1 MCGQPWGPGQAAQRE
16 PFCGAKKTAVE
27 EQCLLGAGVL
37 GDKKQASAV
46 RPRRVLRPPGGGSN
60 FSLGFDE
67 PTEQPVRRNKM
78 ASSIFGTPEENPPS
92 WAKSAGAKSSGGR
105 EDSESS
111 GPQRRNSSEANSG
124 DFLDL
129 KGEGDIHENVDT
141 DLQAS
146 LGQSEAKPVP
156 AAPVPSPVAPAP
168 VPSRR
173 NPPGGKSSLVST
185 APRPHAYVW
194 KACGMSPS
202 GALGAHGDK
211 SRLKGEGD
219 IHGERKAKWKL
230 ASTAG
235 SENKAGNLL
244 KLSEQ
249 TDVTQV
255 EQEV

>member
-1 MCGQPWGPGQAAQRE
+1 RARGAALAPGRLAWLGHRLRLCAAGELDAPAPPDSCSSPIHSSPEARGWEGPGPLA
-16 PFCGAKKTAVE
+16 
-27 EQCLLGAGVL
+27 L
-37 GDKKQASAV
+37 AV
-46 RPRRVLRPPGGGSN
+46 RPVFVSRDVLRGFAFCLLRRGRLGPRTVVLGPRVLRPPGGGSN

-129 KGEGDIHENVDT
+129 KGEGDVHENMDT
-141 DLQAS
+141 DLQAT
-146 LGQSEAKPVP
+146 LGQSEEKPVP

-173 NPPGGKSSLVST
+173 NPPGGKSSLV
-185 APRPHAYVW
+185 
-194 KACGMSPS
+194 
-202 GALGAHGDK
+202 LG
-211 SRLKGEGD
+211 
-219 IHGERKAKWKL
+219 
-230 ASTAG
+230 
-235 SENKAGNLL
+235 
-244 KLSEQ
+244 
-249 TDVTQV
+249 
-255 EQEV
+255 